1 VDRSEAEQS
10 RAQRTARMRSRHE
23 KSVPRPFR
31 AVKGSFDGHSCLTPA
46 CTTLRLQ
53 ACAPGTAA
61 PAKRHAGD
69 VKTMHQRCASDAP
82 QGVARRANNDARPA
96 KPPMQRSVP
105 QRTRRG
111 SGVPRRRRALCK
123 VLRRPFHP
131 APPCAIGA
139 LPAKDPCIRRPV
151 SLCRSRAAA
160 VHAQLVPLSD
170 GDDETVHAWHAS
182 HADGH

>member
-1 VDRSEAEQS
+1 MKGWLRGGLGVDRSEAEQS

-31 AVKGSFDGHSCLTPA
+31 AVNGSSDGHSCLTPA

-139 LPAKDPCIRRPV
+139 LPAKDPSPCVAAERRRCTH
-151 SLCRSRAAA
+151 SWCR
-160 VHAQLVPLSD
+160 
-170 GDDETVHAWHAS
+170 
-182 HADGH
+182 